1 MFPRAKYRD
10 DSEVTWQSFKSPSA
24 SLKRDGGSYYLTI
37 DDKGNQRYF
46 SRRPSVKGGYPER
59 TSVLPHIT
67 SVKLPQFAGHV
78 FNVELIHTGH
88 DKATPESHP
97 KVSGILNS
105 LTEKSLQTQK
115 ETGPVRAVLLDVVN
129 PPFSTYRDKLLHM
142 KALEKAVGKPDLLFV
157 DTPEITIPGIVKL
170 IAKTKAEGREGVV
183 ITDLEAPEYKN
194 VRVKIKHKN
203 TMNLRVVRILQEVDI
218 RGNPKPSAGALELA
232 DATGRIVGKVG
243 TGFTKQDREDI
254 WNNQEEWLTK
264 VVQVTFRNI
273 VREGGMLIQPAYN
286 GLSDGEVDSIREFNK

>member
-1 MFPRAKYRD
+1 
-10 DSEVTWQSFKSPSA
+10 
-24 SLKRDGGSYYLTI
+24 
-37 DDKGNQRYF
+37 
-46 SRRPSVKGGYPER
+46 
-59 TSVLPHIT
+59 
-67 SVKLPQFAGHV
+67 
-78 FNVELIHTGH
+78 
-88 DKATPESHP
+88 
-97 KVSGILNS
+97 
-105 LTEKSLQTQK
+105 
-115 ETGPVRAVLLDVVN
+115 
-129 PPFSTYRDKLLHM
+129 
-142 KALEKAVGKPDLLFV
+142 VGKPDLLFV